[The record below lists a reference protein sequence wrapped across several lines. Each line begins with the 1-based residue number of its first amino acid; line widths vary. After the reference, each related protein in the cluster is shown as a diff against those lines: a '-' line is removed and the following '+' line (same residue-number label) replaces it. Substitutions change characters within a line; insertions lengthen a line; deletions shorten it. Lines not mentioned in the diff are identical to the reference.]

1 MGRHRTVG
9 LSTRKRAINWNMRAF
24 AHLLAQISLFYYIK
38 FLAVCCFFA
47 DGLPGRI
54 HTADMVG
61 IIMDGAA
68 GELMSL
74 EF

>member
-1 MGRHRTVG
+1 
-9 LSTRKRAINWNMRAF
+9 MRAF

>member
-1 MGRHRTVG
+1 M
-9 LSTRKRAINWNMRAF
+9 NWNMRAF

-47 DGLPGRI
+47 DGLPERI